1 MITGGK
7 PALMRIKFINSLN
20 IEFVNHNIAVN
31 FNEHALVWKEYVK
44 SSTPASPTIAIH
56 EWMDEDQLIV
66 SKRCMSNWVKVVCSV
81 QPVDK
86 FPH

>member
-1 MITGGK
+1 M
-7 PALMRIKFINSLN
+7 NN
-20 IEFVNHNIAVN
+20 ISQHNI
-31 FNEHALVWKEYVK
+31 
-44 SSTPASPTIAIH
+44 PASPTIAIH

-66 SKRCMSNWVKVVCSV
+66 SKGCMSNWVKIVCSV